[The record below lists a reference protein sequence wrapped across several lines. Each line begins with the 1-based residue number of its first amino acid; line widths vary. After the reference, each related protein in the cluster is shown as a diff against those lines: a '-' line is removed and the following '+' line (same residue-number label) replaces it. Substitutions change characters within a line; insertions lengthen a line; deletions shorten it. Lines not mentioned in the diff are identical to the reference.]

1 MEGTTTPPAGTTP
14 AAGTALL
21 PGTAPPARTKPRLT
35 VPQILAV
42 LAFLLFV
49 FLAWVAGDPD
59 DPEATLNGTEYDELR
74 ALTLFLIG
82 ALLPSD
88 ALIRF
93 GRSILFSKV
102 DDPDT
107 TAQYAPATTLAQILA
122 VIVYLATVVA
132 MLAGNNVVTATE
144 GGQILDVAQVLIVAL
159 LPSDAA
165 IRFGRA
171 LNLSRLAA
179 PPTQAQLRR
188 V

>member
-1 MEGTTTPPAGTTP
+1 VEGGQPPAGPTPPADTPPAGTRP
-14 AAGTALL
+14 N
-21 PGTAPPARTKPRLT
+21 LT
-35 VPQILAV
+35 VPQLLAV
-42 LAFLLFV
+42 AAFLLFV
-49 FLAWVAGDPD
+49 FLAWVAGDPV

-74 ALTLFLIG
+74 TLTLFLIG

-107 TAQYAPATTLAQILA
+107 SASYAPATTRAQILA
-122 VIVYLATVVA
+122 VVVYLAVVVA
-132 MLAGNNVVTATE
+132 MLAGNDIVTATE
-144 GGQILDVAQVLIVAL
+144 GTQIVDVAQALIIAL

-171 LNLSRLAA
+171 LNLSKVTGS
-179 PPTQAQLRR
+179 PSEAQLSR

>member
-1 MEGTTTPPAGTTP
+1 VEAQAGAAGRETP
-14 AAGTALL
+14 AARTGTVVE
-21 PGTAPPARTKPRLT
+21 GDAPAQNVRPSLT

-42 LAFLLFV
+42 AAFLV
-49 FLAWVAGDPD
+49 FAWFAADPSD
-59 DPEATLNGTEYDELR
+59 SKATLNGVEYDKLKS
-74 ALTLFLIG
+74 LTLFLIG

-93 GRSILFSKV
+93 GRSILFTKV
-102 DDPDT
+102 KDPDDAKYAPSTT
-107 TAQYAPATTLAQILA
+107 TAQLLAFA
-122 VIVYLATVVA
+122 VYTAVVVA

-144 GGQILDVAQVLIVAL
+144 GTQIVDVAQALIIAL

-171 LNLSRLAA
+171 LNLRAK
-179 PPTQAQLRR
+179 PTAITRGELKR